1 MAAGGWSARKWSP
14 ADEAALRR
22 LYSVHGPSWDGWD
35 VVLPGRRGRA
45 IATHAQQLG
54 LKARRRGAD
63 AWAPHEDRALLA
75 LVDGGADRLERT
87 PDQVVERIAV
97 LWMRRREQE
106 RRPS

>member
-22 LYSVHGPSWDGWD
+22 LYSAHGPSWAGWD
-35 VVLPGRRGRA
+35 VVLPGRRGSA
-45 IATHAQQLG
+45 IRVHANQLG
-54 LKARRRGAD
+54 LKAGRGAAD
-63 AWAPHEDRALLA
+63 TWTPHEDRALLA
-75 LVDGGADRLERT
+75 LVEGAADRLGRT

-97 LWMRRREQE
+97 LWMRRREKE